1 MLIWVQWLPP
11 MDRLDIEA
19 AFNRLT
25 PQTLLLS
32 VNANRNPII
41 FINNML
47 PESIN

>member
-1 MLIWVQWLPP
+1 MLIWVLWLRPL
-11 MDRLDIEA
+11 DRLDIGA

-32 VNANRNPII
+32 VSANRNPII

-47 PESIN
+47 PETMS